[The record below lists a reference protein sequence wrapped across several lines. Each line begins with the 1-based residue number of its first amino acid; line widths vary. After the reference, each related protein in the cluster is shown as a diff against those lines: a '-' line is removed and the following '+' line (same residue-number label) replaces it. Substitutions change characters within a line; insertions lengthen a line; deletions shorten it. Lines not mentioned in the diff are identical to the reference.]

1 MAVYEHS
8 YKPYAGA
15 LTPNWSRFLVLP
27 RYAYESVFKSKLAV
41 GFFAACYLCPLIM
54 LIIIYLHHNVSA
66 LAALQLRVSD
76 LLEINASYFRF
87 LVTFQGGLGFVFT
100 VLVGPPLIS
109 RDLANNALPLY
120 LCRPFSRAE
129 YVLGK
134 LSVLV
139 ILLSAITWMPGLL
152 LFAFQASLAGGEWLS
167 ENLWLAWAIVA
178 SSGVGIIVLS
188 LLALALS
195 AWIKWRMAASGA
207 LFILFT
213 IPFGMGM
220 AINELFHTRWGHLIN
235 LDVLIQ
241 TVADGLFRQP
251 NSMDFP
257 NWMVLP
263 LWAAWLALGFICAIC
278 LLLLARKVRAYEVV
292 T

>member
-15 LTPNWSRFLVLP
+15 LTPHWSRFLVLP
-27 RYAYESVFKSKLAV
+27 RYAYEGVFKTKLVA
-41 GFFAACYLCPLIM
+41 GFFACCYLCPLIM
-54 LIIIYLHHNVSA
+54 LILIYLHHNVSA
-66 LAALQLRVSD
+66 LAALNFNPGD
-76 LLEINASYFRF
+76 LLAIDANFFRF
-87 LVTFQGGLGFVFT
+87 FVTFQGGLGFLFT
-100 VLVGPPLIS
+100 VLIGPPLVS

-129 YVLGK
+129 YVIGK
-134 LSVLV
+134 MSVLVLLLSVL
-139 ILLSAITWMPGLL
+139 TWIPGLL
-152 LFAFQASLAGGEWLS
+152 LFGFQASLAGGDWLW
-167 ENLWLAWAIVA
+167 ENLWLAGAIVV

-213 IPFGMGM
+213 IPFGLGM
-220 AINELFHTRWGHLIN
+220 AINEVFHTRWGHLIN

-241 TVADGLFRQP
+241 TVADGVFRQP
-251 NSMDFP
+251 NSMNFQA
-257 NWMVLP
+257 WMILP
-263 LWAAWLALGFICAIC
+263 LGAAWLMLGFICAVC
-278 LLLLARKVRAYEVV
+278 LLLLNRKVRAYEVV
-292 T
+292 S